1 MTKRIE
7 KELAEMNRLKRLE
20 LEFLFFTTKMDGD
33 LYKKFRDA
41 LTLEGDASENTVLG
55 NIETNLEF
63 QDSNKDNLI
72 KIPIKKGGD
81 IKALYMVIS
90 ITNTNCLRCG
100 KNSLL
105 TDDVTGEQFCSKC
118 GYVVSEKSN
127 ESGPEWRSFT
137 KDGGSNPA
145 RAGAPSSLLMHD
157 MGLSTIINPINKDA
171 TGKPL
176 SSSMKSTIER
186 LRTWDSRSQAHEPV
200 DRNLRQALNE
210 LTRLKDKIA
219 LSPNVL
225 EKAAY
230 LYRKA
235 LEKKLV
241 RGRSISAM
249 IAASL
254 YAACRETETPRTL
267 KDVSDAANVKRKDIA
282 RCYRLL
288 HYELELKMPVVN
300 SIQCI
305 SKNFKSVRPIRKN
318 PKGMQL
324 KYFKMLKITKNQLG
338 KILWVL
344 QLRHYTYLVLKMEI
358 L

>member
-1 MTKRIE
+1 MVT
-7 KELAEMNRLKRLE
+7 LAK
-20 LEFLFFTTKMDGD
+20 
-33 LYKKFRDA
+33 
-41 LTLEGDASENTVLG
+41 
-55 NIETNLEF
+55 
-63 QDSNKDNLI
+63 DS
-72 KIPIKKGGD
+72 
-81 IKALYMVIS
+81 
-90 ITNTNCLRCG
+90 NCLRCG
-100 KNSLL
+100 KNSML

-127 ESGPEWRSFT
+127 EAGPEWRSFQT
-137 KDGGSNPA
+137 ESGANPA
-145 RAGAPSSLLMHD
+145 RTGAPSSLLMHD
-157 MGLSTIINPINKDA
+157 MGLSTVINPINRDA

-186 LRTWDSRSQAHEPV
+186 LRTWDNRSQSREPV

-210 LTRLKDKIA
+210 LSRMKDKIA
-219 LSPNVL
+219 LSSNVL

-254 YAACRETETPRTL
+254 YAACRDTETPRTL
-267 KDVSDAANVKRKDIA
+267 NDIADAANVKRKDIA

-288 HYELELKMPVVN
+288 HHELELKMPVVN

-305 SKNFKSVRPIRKN
+305 SRISSKLELSEKTKRYAVKVLQEAQDNKESAGKDPMGLAATALYVSCIKNGDSITQRNLAEAAGVTEVTIRNRFK
-318 PKGMQL
+318 GL
-324 KYFKMLKITKNQLG
+324 KNQQNSNLEFMVE
-338 KILWVL
+338 K
-344 QLRHYTYLVLKMEI
+344 KK
-358 L
+358 